1 MGSELLSGTF
11 SRDGQLRSLTATLGL
26 TRATRGRQDQKQYVD
41 TFPHHIGFLFVA
53 RPALFSL
60 GTIDLII
67 AIFERCPAHVALNAL
82 PISMSKMSCIKRS
95 RIPDAPGMFSNAP
108 FRFSKGGRGSDQMM
122 GTCSTHVAKDHGQ
135 QTRPPGPGSC
145 FLVWLCFSVWS
156 Q

>member
-41 TFPHHIGFLFVA
+41 TFPHQIGFLFVA

-67 AIFERCPAHVALNAL
+67 AIFERCPAHVALECLAHKHEQNEL
-82 PISMSKMSCIKRS
+82 
-95 RIPDAPGMFSNAP
+95 
-108 FRFSKGGRGSDQMM
+108 
-122 GTCSTHVAKDHGQ
+122 H
-135 QTRPPGPGSC
+135 
-145 FLVWLCFSVWS
+145 
-156 Q
+156 